1 MLAVDTNVV
10 VRLLVNDDARQGAVA
25 RRLFESDEIWI
36 GVTVL
41 LEAAWVLES
50 VYELRADET
59 VKALRGLLGLA
70 NVRVEDPGAVS
81 AALDAAGRGLEL
93 ADALHLLRA
102 PVDAE
107 FATFDRGLAKAGR
120 KIRPVRQV

>member
-10 VRLLVNDDARQGAVA
+10 VRLLVNDDAEQGAAA

-41 LEAAWVLES
+41 LETAWVLES
-50 VYELRADET
+50 VYDLSAGET
-59 VKALRGLLGLA
+59 VKTLRRLLGLP
-70 NVRVEDPGAVS
+70 NVRAEDSGAVA

-93 ADALHLLRA
+93 ADALQLVRT
-102 PVDAE
+102 PEVTE
-107 FATFDRGLAKAGR
+107 FVTFDRALAKRGKR
-120 KIRPVRQV
+120 IRAVRQA